1 MYKPILTALAVFGQ
15 FLALFPFIVTAEC
28 VGFGE
33 PCWWH
38 YFAMYGG
45 FAAFYLC
52 GRLLSCW
59 ANGGGFSRK
68 VKPFVMFVSRAGV
81 IVPTGG
87 FLHCRRYSRCAFRA
101 VHVLSARSDSGVF
114 RRLSLCRQG
123 LQRDIHP
130 GVVRG
135 ILYCGGA
142 IRTAYR
148 IYP

>member
-81 IVPTGG
+81 IVPTA
-87 FLHCRRYSRCAFRA
+87 AFW
-101 VHVLSARSDSGVF
+101 L
-114 RRLSLCRQG
+114 
-123 LQRDIHP
+123 
-130 GVVRG
+130 
-135 ILYCGGA
+135 
-142 IRTAYR
+142 
-148 IYP
+148 

>member
-28 VGFGE
+28 VGFAE

-59 ANGGGFSRK
+59 ANRGGFSRK
-68 VKPFVMFVSRAGV
+68 VKPFVMFVSRVGV
-81 IVPTGG
+81 IVPT
-87 FLHCRRYSRCAFRA
+87 A
-101 VHVLSARSDSGVF
+101 VFCIAG
-114 RRLSLCRQG
+114 
-123 LQRDIHP
+123 
-130 GVVRG
+130 G
-135 ILYCGGA
+135 ILGAHSGLFMYYLPGA
-142 IRTAYR
+142 IEAYFAG
-148 IYP
+148 